1 MSKLIRGKI
10 MKVRIEIDTQTFV
23 RFWLVVIGFALA
35 AFAIFS
41 ARDALIL
48 VGTSFFLAL
57 VLNRPVN
64 ALAKLLPGKSRI
76 GATALSYIAVVAF
89 LSVIVFMV
97 IPPIVQQSIKFAET
111 VPGLIDGASNQW
123 DGVNH
128 FVDQYGLRPQV
139 DNAVASVKNNAASWA
154 ANIGQNLLS
163 GIGSFAS
170 LIASAFLVFVLSFL
184 MLIEGPTWLKR
195 IWGVYNDTD
204 RMEAH
209 RTLATRMYKV
219 VSGYV
224 TGQLTVSGIGAVS
237 AGLFV
242 FILSLIFPQVEANL
256 AMPTVA
262 IAFTFSLIPMFGAT
276 IAGILVTLLL
286 LLNSVPA
293 AIAFLVFFIIYQQI
307 ENNFISPVIQ
317 SKTVELSALA
327 VLVAVTIGLYVF
339 GLAGGIISI
348 PIAGCIKVLLEDYLS
363 RAKVQRTKSDKP
375 LHKLVKKLQK
385 EA

>member
-1 MSKLIRGKI
+1 

-97 IPPIVQQSIKFAET
+97 IPPIVQQSVKFAET

-139 DNAVASVKNNAASWA
+139 DNAVA
-154 ANIGQNLLS
+154 
-163 GIGSFAS
+163 
-170 LIASAFLVFVLSFL
+170 
-184 MLIEGPTWLKR
+184 
-195 IWGVYNDTD
+195 
-204 RMEAH
+204 
-209 RTLATRMYKV
+209 
-219 VSGYV
+219 
-224 TGQLTVSGIGAVS
+224 
-237 AGLFV
+237 
-242 FILSLIFPQVEANL
+242 
-256 AMPTVA
+256 
-262 IAFTFSLIPMFGAT
+262 
-276 IAGILVTLLL
+276 
-286 LLNSVPA
+286 
-293 AIAFLVFFIIYQQI
+293 
-307 ENNFISPVIQ
+307 
-317 SKTVELSALA
+317 
-327 VLVAVTIGLYVF
+327 
-339 GLAGGIISI
+339 
-348 PIAGCIKVLLEDYLS
+348 
-363 RAKVQRTKSDKP
+363 
-375 LHKLVKKLQK
+375 
-385 EA
+385 